1 MAADGHRHVLA
12 IGGLRGPDRA
22 GVNREG
28 ALLLLAYAA
37 RLTGVRAPRIC
48 ILNTAAGDDSG
59 AYLRSYQLLGEIGG
73 RLTHLQLFP
82 MPNAADP
89 EDLLLSQD
97 MIFVGGGSVA
107 NMLAVW
113 QVHGVDS
120 IMRRAWQAG
129 IVLSGVSAGAI
140 CWFTSGTTDSFG
152 IDLRPFTGGLGLLAP
167 SYCPHYDSEAGRRP
181 LYQSLIADGSLPPGI
196 ACDDG
201 TAAHFVD
208 DGLAV
213 IVADAAGPCG
223 YSVERMAEDTAA
235 ETVLDTKVL
244 IGRLSA
250 IHVRSRLLSLF
261 TAPHIRVRSP
271 DSRNSRRFT

>member
-12 IGGLRGPDRA
+12 IGGLRGPDRV
-22 GVNREG
+22 GQNREG
-28 ALLLLAYAA
+28 APLLLAYAA
-37 RLTGVRAPRIC
+37 TLTGARAPRIC

-59 AYLRSYQLLGEIGG
+59 AYVRSYQQLGEIGG

-152 IDLRPFTGGLGLLAP
+152 IDLRPFTGGLAC
-167 SYCPHYDSEAGRRP
+167 SRRATARTMT
-181 LYQSLIADGSLPPGI
+181 QSL
-196 ACDDG
+196 
-201 TAAHFVD
+201 
-208 DGLAV
+208 
-213 IVADAAGPCG
+213 AGARC
-223 YSVERMAEDTAA
+223 T
-235 ETVLDTKVL
+235 
-244 IGRLSA
+244 
-250 IHVRSRLLSLF
+250 SR
-261 TAPHIRVRSP
+261 
-271 DSRNSRRFT
+271 